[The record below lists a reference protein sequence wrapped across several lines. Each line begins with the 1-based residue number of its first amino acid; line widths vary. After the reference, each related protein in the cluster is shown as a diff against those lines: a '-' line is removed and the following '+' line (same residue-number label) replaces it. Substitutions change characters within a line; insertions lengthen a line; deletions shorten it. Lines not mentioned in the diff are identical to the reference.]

1 MSFFNP
7 IQKFYMADEVV
18 GLKITADTAGAVTS
32 VKSLRAQIQD
42 ATQDV
47 VAMNEK
53 FGSTSQEAATAAK
66 KLAELKDQ
74 FNDAKSL
81 ADAFNPDRKF
91 AAFSGAIQSVTGGF
105 TALTGA
111 MALFG
116 VESEEVQKTLLKVQ
130 AALAISEGVNSILD
144 GVQAFKNLGAV
155 IQQSTVFL
163 KANAVTTNIASG
175 AMKLFGIS
183 VDTTSTSFKFL
194 KTAIAATG
202 IGLLI
207 VALGAAYEAFQNFT
221 TAAQKAADA
230 QKEFNETT
238 LKYANVGLK
247 AELESLDRQYKIYQ
261 AKAKA
266 QGASEEQLANAQK
279 NYDRMKLETLQR
291 YQKEVGDLDA
301 EAGKAIKDQEAQIEI
316 DSYNKQAAANQR
328 KLQQQKEAAEKSKQ
342 QAAKSAQEKAQLEA
356 EFEDITKQRRG
367 LGGADITTQAQ
378 QAADLQAQKDEA
390 QAAADKKDQERY
402 QQQQD
407 ILGKIGGSALKKE
420 IDDKRAAAEAKQRI
434 DDAETQAKLENMQAT
449 ANGLNALS
457 DLIGQQT
464 VAGKILAIAS
474 ATINTYVGATKALA
488 QGGFLG
494 IAGAAAVIAAGLASV
509 KKIIATNVP
518 GRATGGSAGS
528 APSLNTQAPLS
539 PQAPVVRTSTSLDA
553 NSINQIGQATT
564 KTYVLESDVTNNQ
577 QRVSML
583 NRQARIG

>member
-18 GLKITADTAGAVTS
+18 GLKITTDTGQS
-32 VKSLRAQIQD
+32 VQSIKSLRTEIRGAQD
-42 ATQDV
+42 DLNNV
-47 VAMNEK
+47 VAK
-53 FGSTSQEAATAAK
+53 FGEMSPQAIEAAKHVAELRDKLDDSK
-66 KLAELKDQ
+66 KLV
-74 FNDAKSL
+74 
-81 ADAFNPDRKF
+81 DAFNPDRKF
-91 AAFSGAIQSVTGGF
+91 QAFSGALQSVTGGF

-116 VESEEVQKTLLKVQ
+116 VESEDVQKTLLKVQ

-155 IQQSTVFL
+155 VQQSTIFI
-163 KANAVTTNIASG
+163 KANAAATALASA
-175 AMKLFGIS
+175 AMKAFGIS
-183 VDTTSTSFKFL
+183 VETTSTAFRVL
-194 KTAIAATG
+194 KTVIASTG

-207 VALGAAYEAFQNFT
+207 VALGALVAAF
-221 TAAQKAADA
+221 KSAADA
-230 QKEFNETT
+230 AENASQAQKRFLDNTVNASKAALEAGLRFNEQQS
-238 LKYANVGLK
+238 A
-247 AELESLDRQYKIYQ
+247 LEIAR
-261 AKAKA
+261 AKAR
-266 QGASEEQLANAQK
+266 GASEEEIFNIQKKWDDEKLQAKIRYYNDAGFADKDAADAVTDQALHNQINA
-279 NYDRMKLETLQR
+279 
-291 YQKEVGDLDA
+291 
-301 EAGKAIKDQEAQIEI
+301 
-316 DSYNKQAAANQR
+316 YNQQAAANQR

-577 QRVSML
+577 QRVAML

>member
-1 MSFFNP
+1 
-7 IQKFYMADEVV
+7 MADEVV
-18 GLKITADTAGAVTS
+18 GLKITTDTGQS
-32 VKSLRAQIQD
+32 VQSIKSLRTEIRGAQD
-42 ATQDV
+42 DLNNV
-47 VAMNEK
+47 VAK
-53 FGSTSQEAATAAK
+53 FGEMSPQAIEAAKHVAELRDKLDDSK
-66 KLAELKDQ
+66 KLV
-74 FNDAKSL
+74 
-81 ADAFNPDRKF
+81 DAFNPDRKF
-91 AAFSGAIQSVTGGF
+91 QAFSGALQSVTGGF

-116 VESEEVQKTLLKVQ
+116 VESEDVQKTLLKVQ

-155 IQQSTVFL
+155 VQQSTIFI
-163 KANAVTTNIASG
+163 KANAAATALASA
-175 AMKLFGIS
+175 AMKAFGIS
-183 VDTTSTSFKFL
+183 VETTSTAFRVL
-194 KTAIAATG
+194 KTVIASTG

-207 VALGAAYEAFQNFT
+207 VALGALVAAF
-221 TAAQKAADA
+221 KSAADA
-230 QKEFNETT
+230 AENASQAQKRFLDNTVNASKAALEAGLRFNEQQS
-238 LKYANVGLK
+238 A
-247 AELESLDRQYKIYQ
+247 LEIAR
-261 AKAKA
+261 AKAR
-266 QGASEEQLANAQK
+266 GASEEEIFNIQKKWDDEKLQAKIRYYNDAGFADKDAADAVTDQALHNQINA
-279 NYDRMKLETLQR
+279 
-291 YQKEVGDLDA
+291 
-301 EAGKAIKDQEAQIEI
+301 
-316 DSYNKQAAANQR
+316 YNQQAAANQR

-577 QRVSML
+577 QRVS
-583 NRQARIG
+583 NAETARRE